1 MQKKE
6 IPSRTKKWLKTFW
19 ISFASFIFLI
29 ILLFFAIAEG
39 WIGYLPPISEL
50 QNPNNHFA
58 SEIYSSDMKLLG
70 SFSLSQGNRLAESY
84 QHLSPNIINA
94 LVATE
99 DSRFYEHSGID
110 GWALARSIIL
120 RGIFQIKSAGGAS
133 TLTQQ
138 LAKQL
143 YSPPATNIF
152 TRALQKPIEWVIAV
166 KLERLYTK
174 EEILNMYLNQFDF
187 LNNAVG
193 IKSAAQVYFS
203 TTPDKLTLDQAA
215 MLVGMCKNP
224 AFFNPL
230 RNKERALGRRNTV
243 LEQMYKYNYIT
254 KAQLD
259 SCSKLP
265 LGIKY
270 QRVDHKLGSA
280 PYFREYLRQIMTA
293 DKPVKADY
301 ASWDTQSYIDDSIA
315 WATNPLYG
323 FCHKNKKSDGSYYNI
338 YTDGL
343 KIYTTI
349 DSRMQKYAEEAVH
362 EQMTALQAKFFKEK
376 KGHPYAPF
384 THMLTQS
391 EIDDIMNR
399 SMHLSERYR
408 KMKQEGYT
416 AAQIQQAFNTKIPM
430 QVFSYNGNIDT
441 VMSPMDSIRYIK
453 YFLRCGFLSMD
464 PSNGHVK
471 AYVGGPDFRMFQYD
485 MATAGRRQIGSTVKP
500 FLYSLAME
508 EGYWPCSLM
517 MNDTITFALGNGQYW
532 SPRNDNNNRRGEMV
546 TLQWG
551 LAQSNNW
558 VTAHLM
564 KNFTPMA
571 MVHMMRA
578 FGIQGYIPAVW
589 SLCVGPVEVSV
600 QEMVSAY
607 TAFANQGIRV
617 NPIYVTRIEDSNGNV
632 IASFSPR
639 MSEVFN
645 ELTSYKMLT
654 LLRGVVDGGTASR
667 LRYQYGFKGPIG
679 GKTGTTQNNSDG
691 WFIGF
696 TPSLVSGVWVGGE
709 DRAVHFDYLSEG
721 QGASMALPIWAL
733 YMKKVFAD
741 PTLGYSENDSF
752 HVPSSYDPNAGCN
765 GSGSA
770 STTDAS
776 ASPPP
781 SESY

>member
-1 MQKKE
+1 MAKKE
-6 IPSRTKKWLKTFW
+6 ISPRTKKFIKAFW
-19 ISFASFIFLI
+19 IAFASFILLI
-29 ILLFFAIAEG
+29 VMIFVAIANG

-50 QNPNNHFA
+50 QNPNNRFA

-110 GWALARSIIL
+110 GWALARSFIL
-120 RGIFQIKSAGGAS
+120 RGIFQVKSAGGAS

-143 YSPPATNIF
+143 YSPPAQNFFI
-152 TRALQKPIEWVIAV
+152 RALQKPIEWVIAI

-193 IKSAAQVYFS
+193 IKSASHVYFS
-203 TTPDKLTLDQAA
+203 TTPDKLTIDQAA

-224 AFFNPL
+224 AFYNPL

-243 LEQMYKYNYIT
+243 LLQMYKANMLS
-254 KAQLD
+254 KAQLY
-259 SCSKLP
+259 SLSALP
-265 LGIKY
+265 LEIKY

-293 DKPVKADY
+293 EKPVKADY
-301 ASWDTQSYIDDSIA
+301 AGWEHQDYIDDSIA
-315 WATNPLYG
+315 WNTNPLYG
-323 FCHKNKKSDGSYYNI
+323 FCYKNRKPDGSFYNL

-349 DSRMQKYAEEAVH
+349 DSRMQEYAEEAVH
-362 EQMTALQAKFFKEK
+362 EQMTSLQAKFFKEK
-376 KGHPYAPF
+376 KGRSYAPF
-384 THMLTQS
+384 SRTLTQS
-391 EIDDIMNR
+391 EIGDIMNR
-399 SMHLSERYR
+399 SMRLSDRYR
-408 KMKQEGYT
+408 KMKQEGAT
-416 AAQIQQAFNTKIPM
+416 TDQINRAFNTKLPM
-430 QVFSYNGNIDT
+430 QVFSYHGTIDT
-441 VMSPMDSIRYIK
+441 VMTPLDSIRYIK
-453 YFLRCGFLSMD
+453 YYLRCGFISMD
-464 PSNGHVK
+464 PTNGHVK
-471 AYVGGPDFRMFQYD
+471 AYIGGPDFNMFQYD
-485 MATAGRRQIGSTVKP
+485 MATAGRRQVGSTVKP

-508 EGYWPCSLM
+508 EGYWPSSEV
-517 MNDTITFALGNGQYW
+517 MNDTITFQLGNGQYW

-546 TLQWG
+546 SLQWG

-564 KNFTPMA
+564 RNFTPMA
-571 MVHMMRA
+571 MVRMMRA

-600 QEMVSAY
+600 QEMVQAY
-607 TAFANQGIRV
+607 TAFANRGIRV
-617 NPIYVTRIEDSNGNV
+617 NPVYVTRIEDSNGTV

-639 MSEVFN
+639 MTEVFN

-654 LLRGVVDGGTASR
+654 LLRGVVDGGTGSR
-667 LRYQYGFKGPIG
+667 LRYQYGLKGQLG

-733 YMKKVFAD
+733 FMKKVYAD
-741 PTLGYSENDSF
+741 PSLGYSESESF
-752 HVPSSYDPNAGCN
+752 NMPSVYDPNGSN
-765 GSGSA
+765 GSTPDPDDSQ
-770 STTDAS
+770 S
-776 ASPPP
+776 SPPA
-781 SESY
+781 ESY

>member
-1 MQKKE
+1 MAKKE
-6 IPSRTKKWLKTFW
+6 ISPRTKKFIKAFW
-19 ISFASFIFLI
+19 ITFASFILLI
-29 ILLFFAIAEG
+29 IMTFVAIANG

-50 QNPNNHFA
+50 QNPNNRFA

-110 GWALARSIIL
+110 GWALARSFIL
-120 RGIFQIKSAGGAS
+120 RGIFQVKSAGGAS

-143 YSPPATNIF
+143 YSPPAQNFFI
-152 TRALQKPIEWVIAV
+152 RALQKPIEWVIAI

-193 IKSAAQVYFS
+193 IKSASHVYFS
-203 TTPDKLTLDQAA
+203 TTPDKLTIDQAA

-224 AFFNPL
+224 AFYNPL

-243 LEQMYKYNYIT
+243 LLQMYKANMLS
-254 KAQLD
+254 KAQLY
-259 SCSKLP
+259 SLSALP
-265 LGIKY
+265 LEIKY

-293 DKPVKADY
+293 EKPVKADY
-301 ASWDTQSYIDDSIA
+301 AGWEHQDYIDDSIA
-315 WATNPLYG
+315 WNTNPLYG
-323 FCHKNKKSDGSYYNI
+323 FCYKNRKPDGSFYNL

-349 DSRMQKYAEEAVH
+349 DSRMQEYAEEAVH
-362 EQMTALQAKFFKEK
+362 EQMTALQVKFFKEK
-376 KGHPYAPF
+376 KGRSYAPF
-384 THMLTQS
+384 SRTLTQP
-391 EIDDIMNR
+391 EIGDIMNR
-399 SMHLSERYR
+399 SMRLSDRYR
-408 KMKQEGYT
+408 KMKQEGAT
-416 AAQIQQAFNTKIPM
+416 TDQINRAFNTKLPM
-430 QVFSYNGNIDT
+430 QVFSYHGTIDT
-441 VMSPMDSIRYIK
+441 VMTPLDSIRYIK
-453 YFLRCGFLSMD
+453 YYLRCGFISMD
-464 PSNGHVK
+464 PTNGHVK
-471 AYVGGPDFRMFQYD
+471 AYIGGPDFNMFQYD
-485 MATAGRRQIGSTVKP
+485 MATAGRRQVGSTVKP

-508 EGYWPCSLM
+508 EGYWPSSEV
-517 MNDTITFALGNGQYW
+517 MNDTITFQLGNGQYW

-546 TLQWG
+546 SLQWG

-564 KNFTPMA
+564 RNFTPMA
-571 MVHMMRA
+571 MVRMMRA

-600 QEMVSAY
+600 QEMVQAY
-607 TAFANQGIRV
+607 TAFANRGIRV
-617 NPIYVTRIEDSNGNV
+617 NPVYVTRIEDSNGTV

-639 MSEVFN
+639 MTEVFN

-654 LLRGVVDGGTASR
+654 LLRGVVDGGTGSR
-667 LRYQYGFKGPIG
+667 LRYQYGFKGQLG

-733 YMKKVFAD
+733 FMKKVYAD
-741 PTLGYSENDSF
+741 PSLGYSESESF
-752 HVPSSYDPNAGCN
+752 NMPSVYDPN
-765 GSGSA
+765 GSNE
-770 STTDAS
+770 STPDPDDS
-776 ASPPP
+776 QSSPPA
-781 SESY
+781 ESY

>member
-1 MQKKE
+1 M
-6 IPSRTKKWLKTFW
+6 I
-19 ISFASFIFLI
+19 FI
-29 ILLFFAIAEG
+29 AIANG

-50 QNPNNHFA
+50 QNPNNRFA

-99 DSRFYEHSGID
+99 DVRFYEHSGID

-193 IKSAAQVYFS
+193 IKSAAHVYFN
-203 TTPDKLTLDQAA
+203 TTPDKLTIDQAA

-243 LEQMYKYNYIT
+243 LQQMYKDNMLSR
-254 KAQLD
+254 AQLE
-259 SCSKLP
+259 SLSAQP

-270 QRVDHKLGSA
+270 ERVDHKLGEA
-280 PYFREYLRQIMTA
+280 PYFREYLREIMTA
-293 DKPVKADY
+293 DKPVKSDY
-301 ASWDTQSYIDDSIA
+301 ASWENQQYIDDSIA

-323 FCHKNKKSDGSYYNI
+323 FCHKYKKPDGSYYNL

-349 DSRMQKYAEEAVH
+349 DSRMQHYAEEAVH
-362 EQMTALQAKFFKEK
+362 EQMTSLQAKFFKEK
-376 KGHPYAPF
+376 KGRPYAPF
-384 THMLTQS
+384 SHMLTQK
-391 EIDDIMNR
+391 EITDIMNR
-399 SMHLSERYR
+399 SMRLSDRYR
-408 KMKQEGYT
+408 KMKLEGYSS
-416 AAQIQQAFNTKIPM
+416 AEIHQAFNTKIPM
-430 QVFSYNGNIDT
+430 QVFSYRGTIDT
-441 VMSPMDSIRYIK
+441 VMSPLDSIRYIK

-464 PSNGHVK
+464 PLNGHVK
-471 AYVGGPDFRMFQYD
+471 AYVGGPDFSMFQYD
-485 MATAGRRQIGSTVKP
+485 MATAGRRQVGSTVKP

-508 EGYWPCSLM
+508 EGFWPCSQM
-517 MNDTITFALGNGQYW
+517 MNDTITFALGNGQFW
-532 SPRNDNNNRRGEMV
+532 TPRNDNNNRRGEMV
-546 TLQWG
+546 SLKWG

-564 KNFTPMA
+564 RNFTPMA

-578 FGIQGYIPAVW
+578 FGIQGYIPPVW
-589 SLCVGPVEVSV
+589 SLCVGPVGVSV

-639 MSEVFN
+639 TSEVFN
-645 ELTSYKMLT
+645 ELTAYKMLT
-654 LLRGVVDGGTASR
+654 MLRAVVDGGTASR
-667 LRYQYGFKGPIG
+667 LRYQYGFKGQLG

-696 TPSLVSGVWVGGE
+696 TPSLVTGVWVGGE

-741 PTLGYSENDSF
+741 PSLGYSENETF
-752 HVPSSYDPNAGCN
+752 NIPSSFDPNAGC
-765 GSGSA
+765 GGVEPA
-770 STTDAS
+770 SDNS
-776 ASPPP
+776 QSPPP
-781 SESY
+781 TETY